1 NNANTT
7 NDVWGANC
15 VCAGTPVTLDCLGV
29 PNGTALPGTPCDDG
43 NAMTSNDAWDA
54 DCNCFG
60 FLVLM
65 DCAGVPN
72 GNAFPGTP
80 CDDGDPSTG
89 NDLWD
94 ANCAC
99 NGQEYDCAGVPG
111 GTAYVDACGVCAS
124 GTTGITADPDSDVD
138 GLLDCMD
145 SCPFAYDPGQMD
157 FDQDGIGDACDNCS
171 WIPNPD
177 QADTDG
183 NGIGDVCDQANAI
196 GETAGMSHFTFAPNP
211 AREEVIL
218 LSLPVKAQ
226 RVQLVALT
234 GAVVLDV
241 DVTQRRIALDAVPV
255 GVYQIMAL
263 DADGRPLAQGRLV
276 RQ

>member
-1 NNANTT
+1 MTNN
-7 NDVWGANC
+7 
-15 VCAGTPVTLDCLGV
+15 
-29 PNGTALPGTPCDDG
+29 DG
-43 NAMTSNDAWDA
+43 WDA

-60 FLVLM
+60 FLVLV

-80 CDDGDPSTG
+80 CDDGDVNTG
-89 NDLWD
+89 NDTWD

-124 GTTGITADPDSDVD
+124 GTTGIVADPDSDQD

-145 SCPFAYDPGQMD
+145 GCPYAFDPDQSD

-171 WIPNPD
+171 WIANPD

-196 GETAGMSHFTFAPNP
+196 AEMSGTAQFTFAPNP
-211 AREEVIL
+211 AREEVHITAM
-218 LSLPVKAQ
+218 PDGVR

-234 GAVVLDV
+234 GAVVLNIEA
-241 DVTQRRIALDAVPV
+241 TQRRIALDAVPV